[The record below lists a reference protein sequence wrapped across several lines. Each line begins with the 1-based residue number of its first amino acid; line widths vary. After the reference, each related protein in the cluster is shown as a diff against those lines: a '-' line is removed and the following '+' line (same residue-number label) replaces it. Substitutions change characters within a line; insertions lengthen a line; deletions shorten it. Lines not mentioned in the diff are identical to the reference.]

1 MPLPDITSALN
12 LLNYR
17 SESIAAVMGSKSEA
31 NRFFIAIE
39 ALDQLTRDNNLPIA
53 IVGGLGAIRY
63 GYAAATE
70 DIDIVVGDSDLEKI
84 LGLASNYGFKVVWVA
99 KSGWHTL
106 AFGDVEINIVPE
118 GRKARD
124 AAPTTIPG
132 PAQLGIE
139 RGLGYALLPGWVEL
153 KISSAR
159 QKDFGHIVE
168 VLKKIEPE
176 QIEQISQHLK
186 QIHPEYQASFKQ
198 LSAQALAEKQ
208 QERRRE

>member
-1 MPLPDITSALN
+1 VPLSDLFQALDILN
-12 LLNYR
+12 HR
-17 SESIAAVMGSKSEA
+17 SESIAAVMGSKNEA

-39 ALDQLTRDNNLPIA
+39 ALDKLTRDNNIPIA

-70 DIDIVVGDSDLEKI
+70 DIDIVVGDSDLEKF
-84 LGLASNYGFKVVWVA
+84 LGLASNYGFKIVWVA

-124 AAPTTIPG
+124 TAPTAIPG

-139 RGLGYALLPGWVEL
+139 TGLGYASLPGWIEL
-153 KISSAR
+153 KVSSAR

-168 VLKKIEPE
+168 VLKKIDRE
-176 QIEQISQHLK
+176 QIEQISQYLN
-186 QIHPEYQASFKQ
+186 QIHPDYQDTFKQ
-198 LSAQALAEKQ
+198 LADQALAEKK